1 MNGISEL
8 IAHLQQSERPLILM
22 GAGARDAASDIIAFA
37 ERFDIPIQ
45 TTWNAIDLI
54 PWEHRLFVG
63 RPGAVACRGANFVIQ
78 NCDLLIAIGARL
90 DEGTIAYKY
99 DLFAPKA
106 KKVLVDIDRGEALK
120 IPNLDLFIHADAGVF
135 IREMI
140 AFADSTPEWYDI
152 PERHAWP
159 AQCQKWFSRYFLEGT
174 GGTYELVENLS
185 NNLPSDAILIL
196 GSSTTAV
203 SLFCAGFRQKKGQR
217 VILSSCGLG
226 SMGATIPGAVGVALA
241 SGKHVTVIDGDGSF
255 MQNIQELEVVRRLYL
270 PITFYVINNGGY
282 ASIRNAQK
290 RAFDRV
296 SGADLASGLTLPNI
310 QAIADAF
317 RIMSC
322 DYEPGVYLDCNFP
335 TVIEVKAPHDELII
349 PRVMFDGRGNLGDLW
364 PYKD

>member
-1 MNGISEL
+1 MTGIDTLLEY
-8 IAHLQQSERPLILM
+8 LQSSERPLILM
-22 GAGARDAASDIIAFA
+22 GAGARQAAPDIIAFA
-37 ERFDIPIQ
+37 ECFDIPIQ

-54 PWEHRLFVG
+54 PWSHRLFVG

-78 NCDLLIAIGARL
+78 ECDLLIAIGARL
-90 DEGTIAYKY
+90 DEGTVAYKY
-99 DLFAPKA
+99 NLFAPKA
-106 KKVLVDIDRGEALK
+106 KKVLVDIDPGEPLK
-120 IPNLDLFIHADAGVF
+120 IPNLDLFIHADAGEF
-135 IREMI
+135 IKQIEEP
-140 AFADSTPEWYDI
+140 FFQSEKWGGTGWLE
-152 PERHAWP
+152 
-159 AQCQKWFSRYFLEGT
+159 QCLKEFLMCHLEGT

-185 NNLPSDAILIL
+185 NNLPADAILIL

-296 SGADLASGLTLPNI
+296 SGADIATGLTLPNI
-310 QAIADAF
+310 QELAFAF
-317 RIMSC
+317 RIVSS
-322 DYEPGVYLDCNFP
+322 DYVPGEYAEHDFP
-335 TVIEVKAPHDELII
+335 EIIEVNVPHDEII
-349 PRVMFDGRGNLGDLW
+349 APRVMFDGRGNLGDMW
-364 PYKD
+364 PYKESEIK